1 MRWAWHVACMVDSRG
16 AYRVLMGR
24 PEGKRPLGR
33 HKLRWNDNIKV
44 DLQDV
49 GSGYGLSW
57 LGSG

>member
-1 MRWAWHVACMVDSRG
+1 MVDSRG